1 MPNHLLS
8 GSDAPGAGSKPR
20 ATPSPP
26 AALPPVNYAE
36 GIGVASVAEAQKHA
50 KFAVSALGFEDVP
63 TAIENLRKA
72 LALLTGRLAAD
83 GSD

>member
-1 MPNHLLS
+1 MGKQSP
-8 GSDAPGAGSKPR
+8 PYGAVSKPR
-20 ATPSPP
+20 GPPPSPP

-63 TAIENLRKA
+63 TAIENLQKA
-72 LALLTGRLAAD
+72 LALLTGRLAVD
-83 GSD
+83 GCD

>member
-1 MPNHLLS
+1 MTRVGTSFAN
-8 GSDAPGAGSKPR
+8 A

-26 AALPPVNYAE
+26 ARLPPVNYAE

>member
-1 MPNHLLS
+1 M
-8 GSDAPGAGSKPR
+8 
-20 ATPSPP
+20 T
-26 AALPPVNYAE
+26 YAE

-63 TAIENLRKA
+63 TAIENLQKA
-72 LALLTGRLAAD
+72 LALLTGRLAVD